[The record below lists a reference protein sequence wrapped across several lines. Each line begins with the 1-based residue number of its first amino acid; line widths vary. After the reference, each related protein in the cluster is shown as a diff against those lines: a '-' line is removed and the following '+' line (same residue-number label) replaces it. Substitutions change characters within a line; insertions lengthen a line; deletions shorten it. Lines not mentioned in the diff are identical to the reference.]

1 VVVPLLTKLV
11 FKKGHTSW
19 LGKNHSEET
28 KKWLVIIIDETS
40 I

>member
-1 VVVPLLTKLV
+1 MVVVVVPLLTKLV

-28 KKWLVIIIDETS
+28 KK
-40 I
+40 